1 VAGPRVLP
9 AEATARKS
17 PLEIFSALRHR
28 NYRIYWFGMLVAVIG
43 MQVQF
48 VAQTWLLY
56 VIGGALCAGLFV
68 FRD

>member
-1 VAGPRVLP
+1 MPSP
-9 AEATARKS
+9 ADLFGSLLFGVIGLAAVIYGRKS
-17 PLEIFSALRHR
+17 LRWKPMC
-28 NYRIYWFGMLVAVIG
+28 IGVIL
-43 MQVQF
+43 MAFPYF